1 MKDFNFFEPYQS
13 AKKASKLK
21 WVFITLCVILFLSSY
36 IGLYKW
42 NDAKIE
48 QAQMEV
54 SQVEKK
60 FDVKKYDELEKKRIS
75 IEKRYSL
82 LKEYYENLK
91 GVEESIYSK
100 DVIGSDILDEI
111 GSTIPQNVYILAM
124 SLSEKNIQI
133 QGSADTRIT
142 AAEFIYNLK
151 ALEIFQ
157 KVYIP
162 GLNEL
167 NGHENDEK
175 EYSFSVICTLK
186 DVDKNE
192 EE

>member
-1 MKDFNFFEPYQS
+1 MKDFNFFEPYQN

-21 WVFITLCVILFLSSY
+21 GVYITLCVIVFLSSY

-42 NDAKIE
+42 NDSRIE
-48 QAQMEV
+48 QAKKQVAE
-54 SQVEKK
+54 VEKK
-60 FDVKKYDELEKKRIS
+60 FDVKKYDKLDNKRVS
-75 IEKRYSL
+75 IEKRYNL
-82 LKEYYENLK
+82 LKEYYENLQ

-100 DVIGSDILDEI
+100 DVIGNDILDRI
-111 GSTIPQNVYILAM
+111 GSTIPKNVYIFAM

-142 AAEFIYNLK
+142 AAEFVHNLK
-151 ALEIFQ
+151 SLEIFE

-162 GLNEL
+162 GINEL
-167 NGHENDEK
+167 NGDENDEK

-186 DVDKNE
+186 DGKKNE